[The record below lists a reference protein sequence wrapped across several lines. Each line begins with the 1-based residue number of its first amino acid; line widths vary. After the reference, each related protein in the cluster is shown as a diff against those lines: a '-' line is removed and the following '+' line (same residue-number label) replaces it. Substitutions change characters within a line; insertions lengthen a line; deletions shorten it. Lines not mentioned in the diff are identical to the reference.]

1 LRKGQGDY
9 VVVFVDL
16 DRNEL
21 VGMAP
26 SRRHTDIKKEL
37 KALGDRILSQIEEV
51 GIDLFGNYQS
61 LVKKCLRL
69 IVWVEL

>member
-1 LRKGQGDY
+1 
-9 VVVFVDL
+9 
-16 DRNEL
+16 
-21 VGMAP
+21 MAP